1 MRPSGIPRSSG
12 KGEQWQG
19 REKERQKN
27 GTGVVAR
34 ESSGKGIPRSS
45 GKGEQ
50 WQGGVVAR
58 ESSGKVEQWQVKN
71 GTGVVARESSG
82 KGEQWQGNTQ
92 E

>member
-50 WQGGVVAR
+50 WQGRAVAREYPGVVAR
-58 ESSGKVEQWQVKN
+58 ESSGKVE
-71 GTGVVARESSG
+71 
-82 KGEQWQGNTQ
+82 
-92 E
+92 

>member
-19 REKERQKN
+19 RENQRQKN

-50 WQGGVVAR
+50 WQGRAVAREYPGVVAR
-58 ESSGKVEQWQVKN
+58 ESSGKVE
-71 GTGVVARESSG
+71 
-82 KGEQWQGNTQ
+82 
-92 E
+92 